1 MVISQ
6 FPDEKLRLWVTGKLT
21 QLLNDNLLG
30 EIMSHN
36 LPILK
41 PSGDLFSLII
51 LYKAAHKWIEISI
64 KSLRGNWKLNH
75 SFLLPHFYL
84 LLGARIC
91 NSALK
96 LSYDLM
102 CFSLQFCAGNPE
114 EDFSYYCKW
123 SKWNVA
129 CKEKWIVNNW
139 ESLVFFENIYH
150 QMKRDFRMS
159 IHFILFVSHPPSS
172 LYSSHTF
179 QIALIHRLIL
189 RYFFWVMFI
198 NARLYRKII
207 FACFNTFSS
216 FILFSL
222 MSGLYKSSLIW
233 LSFVRLNT
241 ETIIRLN
248 QTSFCFSMIIFF
260 CQNEPGPLA
269 WGFVKK

>member
-1 MVISQ
+1 MIFIAGTLRINFCHAHVNKNRCFLGNPYHVSHTHISSCTEILTLILPGRCHGH
-6 FPDEKLRLWVTGKLT
+6 FPVFRWETEALSDWETHPAPQWQSVR
-21 QLLNDNLLG
+21 

-41 PSGDLFSLII
+41 PSGGLFSLII
-51 LYKAAHKWIEISI
+51 LHKAAHKWIEISI
-64 KSLRGNWKLNH
+64 KSLWGNWKLNH

-84 LLGARIC
+84 LLGAQIC

-102 CFSLQFCAGNPE
+102 CFSLQFCAGKPE

-139 ESLVFFENIYH
+139 ESLVFFENICH

-159 IHFILFVSHPPSS
+159 IHFILFVPHPPSP
-172 LYSSHTF
+172 LYSSPTF

-189 RYFFWVMFI
+189 RYFSE
-198 NARLYRKII
+198 L
-207 FACFNTFSS
+207 CS
-216 FILFSL
+216 
-222 MSGLYKSSLIW
+222 
-233 LSFVRLNT
+233 
-241 ETIIRLN
+241 
-248 QTSFCFSMIIFF
+248 
-260 CQNEPGPLA
+260 
-269 WGFVKK
+269 